1 MIIYEN
7 NLAGFISDCS
17 VYNKEPISEKII
29 AYSIKRGFNVSNE
42 REIRSWDNSLPFVA
56 AALDDDEIDMSI
68 SVAIE
73 YKLDVTNNRID
84 VLIYGDGPEDR
95 GSLVIVELKQWDYIK
110 DSNKPNYV
118 FSHGGAGLRD
128 YFHPSYQSFRY
139 GSILKGFNKY
149 IQDNDVVV
157 KTCSYLHNMDNIHEF
172 SISNVN
178 KYPFVAKSP
187 IFLKDDSKKLNEF
200 VKKYVKKG
208 NRRLLYEI
216 DNSRIR
222 PSKEFSNIMTNAI
235 AGQEIFT
242 LDDNQATAVAT
253 IVNETTSKLK
263 NNKRSTIIIKG
274 GPGTGKSVVAI
285 NAMGQ
290 LLNPKNIFD
299 RFNVCYVTPNFT
311 PKALFSEILVDNDYK
326 KSAISNLFKSMAAF
340 SRSSEF
346 DYDCIIVDESH
357 RAFTWKFGYGVKKSV
372 DMIDKIFY
380 ASRVNVF
387 FIDEQ
392 QKVTKDDY
400 LTIDKIKQYA
410 KKYNSEVIETE
421 ELVLN
426 SQFRV
431 TGGINYINFIDT
443 FLGYENILHKYDSK
457 NYDFKVF
464 DTPTKMWEEIKIK
477 QKQYKNTRLL
487 AGYTQEWVSKQNDD
501 VYDFVLDDGKFKMKW
516 NKQTTVP
523 YILDETQ
530 YDRIG
535 SIHTIQGVDMDYAG
549 VIIGKDIVY
558 RDGEIQFIK
567 ENNAMSDRA
576 SGIRTATDEEAAE
589 MIRNTYKV
597 LLTRAIYGTYVYCE
611 DKQLNEYLKSFI
623 KKEEG

>member
-1 MIIYEN
+1 M
-7 NLAGFISDCS
+7 
-17 VYNKEPISEKII
+17 
-29 AYSIKRGFNVSNE
+29 
-42 REIRSWDNSLPFVA
+42 PFVA
-56 AALDDDEIDMSI
+56 DALNDNEIDKSI
-68 SVAIE
+68 NVAIE

-84 VLIYGDGPEDR
+84 VLIYGNDSDNK
-95 GSLVIVELKQWDYIK
+95 GSLVIVELKQWDYVK

-118 FSHGGAGLRD
+118 FTHGGGGSKD

-139 GSILKGFNKY
+139 GSILEGFNEY
-149 IQDNDVVV
+149 IQDNDVLV
-157 KTCSYLHNMDNIHEF
+157 KTCSFLHNMENIYEF

-222 PSKEFSNIMTNAI
+222 PSKEFSTIMTNAI

-242 LDDNQATAVAT
+242 LDDNQATAVST
-253 IVNETTSKLK
+253 IVDETTRNLEH
-263 NNKRSTIIIKG
+263 NRRSTIIIKG

-311 PKALFSEILVDNDYK
+311 PKALFSEILVDNDYR

-340 SRSSEF
+340 SNSSEF

-357 RAFTWKFGYGVKKSV
+357 RAFTWKFGYGVKKDV

-392 QKVTKDDY
+392 QKVTKDDF
-400 LTIDKIKQYA
+400 LTIERIKQYA
-410 KKYNSEVIETE
+410 KKYNSEVIETD

-431 TGGINYINFIDT
+431 TGGINYINFIDS
-443 FLGYENILHKYDSK
+443 FLGYENILSKYDSK

-464 DTPTKMWEEIKIK
+464 DSPTKMWKEIKEK
-477 QKQYKNTRLL
+477 QNEYKDTRLL
-487 AGYTQEWVSKQNDD
+487 AGYTHEWVSKQNDD
-501 VYDFVLDDGKFKMKW
+501 EFDFMLEDGKFKMQW
-516 NKQTTVP
+516 NKQTTTP
-523 YILDETQ
+523 FILDQTQ
-530 YDRIG
+530 NNRIG

-549 VIIGKDIVY
+549 VIIGKDIIY
-558 RDGEIQFIK
+558 RNGEIKFVK
-567 ENNAMSDRA
+567 ENNATSDRA
-576 SGIRTATDEEAAE
+576 SGIRTATDEEAKE

-597 LLTRAIYGTYVYCE
+597 LLTRAVYGTYVYCE
-611 DKQLNEYLKSFI
+611 DKQLNEHLKSFLI
-623 KKEEG
+623 NRD